1 MLQVL
6 IGVFSGIFSGIGMGG
21 GTILIFLLT
30 TFIGLEQHIAQA
42 SNLIFFIPTAITAT
56 IINFKQKLIDVK
68 FSIFIILGG
77 LIGVII
83 GSEIAVKL
91 NATSLKRYF
100 GMFLLFIS
108 ICEIYRMIKKYIL
121 CKKTH
126 NN

>member
-1 MLQVL
+1 MIEILTGIIAGSV
-6 IGVFSGIFSGIGMGG
+6 SGLGMGG
-21 GTILIFLLT
+21 GTILILMLSNFL
-30 TFIGLEQHIAQA
+30 GLEQHIAQA

-77 LIGVII
+77 LLGVII
-83 GSEIAVKL
+83 GSEIALKL

-108 ICEIYRMIKKYIL
+108 ICEIYRMINKYIL

>member
-1 MLQVL
+1 MIEILTGIIAGSV
-6 IGVFSGIFSGIGMGG
+6 SGLGMGG
-21 GTILIFLLT
+21 GTILILILSNFL
-30 TFIGLEQHIAQA
+30 GLEQHIAQA

-56 IINFKQKLIDVK
+56 IMNFKQKLIDFK

-77 LIGVII
+77 LLGVII

-100 GMFLLFIS
+100 GIFLLFIS

-121 CKKTH
+121 CKKNT
-126 NN
+126 

>member
-1 MLQVL
+1 MIEILTGIIAGSV
-6 IGVFSGIFSGIGMGG
+6 SGLGMGG
-21 GTILIFLLT
+21 GTILILILSNFL
-30 TFIGLEQHIAQA
+30 GLEQHIAQA

-56 IINFKQKLIDVK
+56 IINLKQKLINLK
-68 FSIFIILGG
+68 FAIFIILGG
-77 LIGVII
+77 LLGAIV

-91 NATSLKRYF
+91 NATSLKKYF

-121 CKKTH
+121 SKNTH

>member
-1 MLQVL
+1 MIEILTGIIAGSV
-6 IGVFSGIFSGIGMGG
+6 SGLGMGG
-21 GTILIFLLT
+21 GTILILMLSNFL
-30 TFIGLEQHIAQA
+30 GLEQHIAQA

-77 LIGVII
+77 LLGVII
-83 GSEIAVKL
+83 GSEIALKL